1 MRILAF
7 NCGSSSIKC
16 RVIDDAAHARGFE
29 LRAEGIGGASPR
41 IVVGET
47 TRPLPGD
54 TDVRAAIDAA
64 LAELRARWPEL
75 GEIEGVVHRVVHG
88 GERFTDPVVIAG
100 EVLDTLDELGRLA
113 PLHNPPAIH
122 AIHGARALFPHC
134 AHVAVFDTAFHA
146 TLPDDAREY
155 ALPVDIRA
163 RYGIRRYGFHG

>member
-16 RVIDDAAHARGFE
+16 RVIDDASHARGFE
-29 LRAEGIGGASPR
+29 LRAEDIGGASPR

-47 TRPLPGD
+47 MRPLPGN
-54 TDVRAAIDAA
+54 TDACAAIDAT
-64 LAELRARWPEL
+64 LAELRARWPDL

-88 GERFTDPVVIAG
+88 GQRFTDPVVIAG
-100 EVLDTLDELGRLA
+100 DMLDSLDELGRLA

-122 AIHGARALFPHC
+122 AIRGARALFPHGV
-134 AHVAVFDTAFHA
+134 HVAVFDTAFHA

-155 ALPVDIRA
+155 ALPADV
-163 RYGIRRYGFHG
+163 